1 MAKEKNS
8 KAAKRMIFF
17 EGIPQNEGRNEGA
30 VLFEFLTMSDPGQ
43 VEGEDITNK
52 KDLIAALSD
61 AKRLKAFSFVHISA
75 HGDEDGV
82 GLILPRG
89 VLRPDDVPQGCLR
102 GKCLTL
108 SACQTGKAEFVK
120 QFVERTE
127 ADIAIGPSRD
137 VAHAEA
143 AMFFAYF
150 YFLVLHSGMKPYG
163 AFNKARDD
171 LGRRV
176 RGGFSYW
183 KREQA

>member
-1 MAKEKNS
+1 L
-8 KAAKRMIFF
+8 R
-17 EGIPQNEGRNEGA
+17 
-30 VLFEFLTMSDPGQ
+30 
-43 VEGEDITNK
+43 
-52 KDLIAALSD
+52 
-61 AKRLKAFSFVHISA
+61 AFSYVHISA

-89 VLRPDDVPQGCLR
+89 VLRPDDVPKGCLR

-108 SACQTGKAEFVK
+108 SACQTGKADFVTR
-120 QFVERTE
+120 FVARTE

-150 YFLVLHSGMKPYG
+150 YFLVLNGNMTPFDAYS
-163 AFNKARDD
+163 KARRD
-171 LGRRV
+171 LGRKV

-183 KREQA
+183 KRERA

>member
-1 MAKEKNS
+1 ML
-8 KAAKRMIFF
+8 FF

-43 VEGEDITNK
+43 VEGEDVTNK
-52 KDLIAALSD
+52 RDLVAALSD
-61 AKRLKAFSFVHISA
+61 TKRLKKFSYVHISA
-75 HGDEDGV
+75 HGDEEGV
-82 GLILPRG
+82 GLVLPRG
-89 VLRPDDVPQGCLR
+89 VLRPDDVPAGCLR

-108 SACQTGKAEFVK
+108 SACQCGRADFVMK
-120 QFVERTE
+120 LVERTE

-150 YFLVLHSGMKPYG
+150 YFLVLHGGMTPFG
-163 AFNKARDD
+163 AFSKARRD
-171 LGRRV
+171 LGRKV

-183 KREQA
+183 KREIV